1 MHTVSASRII
11 NASLSDVWTILDDF
25 GGVSQ
30 YNPNV
35 KTSGIIDGPDTGQ
48 GATRECVFYD
58 GGRIEEKITDYDFES
73 GYTVDFVDVGDMP
86 LKQNQVK
93 ITVEEHGESETRVT
107 MTATFKP
114 KFGPLGYLMAK
125 VMMESK
131 FRTTF
136 EEVLEGLESHVR
148 TGQTIGKDGQM
159 GEITSD

>member
-1 MHTVSASRII
+1 LII
-11 NASLSDVWTILDDF
+11 EVWAVLDDY

-35 KTSGIIDGPDTGQ
+35 KTSRVVVGPETGR

-58 GGRIEEKITDYDFES
+58 GGRIEEKIIDYEFES
-73 GYTVDFVDVGDMP
+73 GYTVDFVDVGNMP

-93 ITVEEHGESETRVT
+93 ITVEEHGESETIVT

-114 KFGPLGYLMAK
+114 KFGPLGYLIAK

-131 FRTTF
+131 FRETF
-136 EEVLEGLESHVR
+136 EEVLEGLESHIR
-148 TGQTIGKDGQM
+148 TGQHIGEDGQM
-159 GEITSD
+159 AESTAD